1 MSPDYLH
8 DQVRV
13 AFSTAAS
20 PCHSMGKRSCD
31 FNDIGDLAWFKTGY
45 HWLTDRCMLKA
56 KVNAFG
62 LVALV
67 YEPDDYPFLY
77 PHIDVD
83 NRNYFKVCWDGDYP
97 LNDNDIPKENS
108 CGHGVCESLSTGG
121 CLCGTSITRSVVFK
135 TMLGSVNEV
144 LSKYY
149 IGTFHPSAYDDGTF
163 AEQLQ
168 MNRVTAYMTAVGI
181 NNLDTAFLA
190 TDLYG

>member
-1 MSPDYLH
+1 MVQD
-8 DQVRV
+8 RV
-13 AFSTAAS
+13 STPQRFRTIILLVTS
-20 PCHSMGKRSCD
+20 SCQT
-31 FNDIGDLAWFKTGY
+31 FFLSRF
-45 HWLTDRCMLKA
+45 HWTTDGCLIKA
-56 KVNAFG
+56 KVNAIRQ
-62 LVALV
+62 VALV
-67 YEPDDYPFLY
+67 YEPDDHSYLH
-77 PHIDVD
+77 PHVDVD
-83 NRNYFKVCWDGDYP
+83 NRNYLKLCWDGDYP
-97 LNDNDIPKENS
+97 LNDNNIPEGNS